1 MNRSQAYSR
10 IGALLRIVERGRL
23 PDYFRDLASFAVPG
37 CAYRNVASI
46 RCQIDRARVS
56 NKASPAPMIK
66 RRPNLINV
74 EGRPLSFA
82 GRLILSSAFG
92 FVTAAARYA

>member
-1 MNRSQAYSR
+1 MERKAAAPQASPE
-10 IGALLRIVERGRL
+10 GQLTTPKDSGRGL
-23 PDYFRDLASFAVPG
+23 PFGYHKA
-37 CAYRNVASI
+37 ASI
-46 RCQIDRARVS
+46 RCQIDRAKVA

-74 EGRPLSFA
+74 EGRRLSFA

-92 FVTAAARYA
+92 FVTAATRYA